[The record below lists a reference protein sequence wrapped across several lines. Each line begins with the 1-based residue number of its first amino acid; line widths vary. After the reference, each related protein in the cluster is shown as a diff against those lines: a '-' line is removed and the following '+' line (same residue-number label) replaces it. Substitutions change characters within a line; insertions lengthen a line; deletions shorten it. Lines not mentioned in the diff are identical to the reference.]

1 MSRPTARGRSVLG
14 PKTFL
19 AFIAGVG
26 VGLLLVAPVIPE
38 AVVAALAA
46 LVDSGGAVIAV
57 GVLAL
62 AVLMVLMAILYQGYL
77 KV

>member
-1 MSRPTARGRSVLG
+1 VLG

-19 AFIAGVG
+19 AFIAGIV

-38 AVVAALAA
+38 AVVGALAG

-62 AVLMVLMAILYQGYL
+62 AVLMVLMAVLYQGYL